1 MISHDPWDVTHKEAI
16 TKKWVCSPKEAI
28 AECNRMAK
36 VIERMREA
44 LQKAVEWI
52 EDDRADD
59 DYIIEEWY
67 HEAKAALRAAERTEK

>member
-16 TKKWVCSPKEAI
+16 MRKWVYSPKEAV
-28 AECNRMAK
+28 AECNRLAG
-36 VIERMREA
+36 VIEQMREA

-52 EDDRADD
+52 EDARADD

-67 HEAKAALRAAERTEK
+67 HEAKSALRAADGGE